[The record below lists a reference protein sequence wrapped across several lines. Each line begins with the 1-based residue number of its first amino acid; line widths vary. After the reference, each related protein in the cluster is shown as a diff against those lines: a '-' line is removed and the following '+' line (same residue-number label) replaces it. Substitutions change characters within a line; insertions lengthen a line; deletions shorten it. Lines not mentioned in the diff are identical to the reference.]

1 MGSFNLKLQQLISKC
16 LDVERVE
23 KLRQSLDP
31 AVLDSSSQLDVFIV
45 SSARVTMLP
54 VLVLV
59 PQSTLLLRF
68 LSWLAMLPVTTRR
81 PESSQDIC
89 NWLSEMTRSRTNF
102 LLESP
107 LPRE

>member
-1 MGSFNLKLQQLISKC
+1 MGSSSLTLQQIISKC

-23 KLRQSLDP
+23 KLRLRPSLDP
-31 AVLDSSSQLDVFIV
+31 AVLDFRSQLDVSIV

-59 PQSTLLLRF
+59 LQSTLLLSWNTLLLRS

-89 NWLSEMTRSRTNF
+89 NWLSEMTRS
-102 LLESP
+102 
-107 LPRE
+107 